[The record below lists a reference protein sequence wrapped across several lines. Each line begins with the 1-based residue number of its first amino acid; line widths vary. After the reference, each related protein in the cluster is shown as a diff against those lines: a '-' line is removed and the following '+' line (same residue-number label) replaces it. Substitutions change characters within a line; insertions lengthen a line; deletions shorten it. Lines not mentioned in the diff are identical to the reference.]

1 MEAFSSPRSEPLAIV
16 DGVATEDTL
25 KLKIRQGG
33 RVQSMTAPFD
43 SRQVLSGLFAP
54 TSMPAK
60 LRVGESWPVNTLGL
74 GSYGI
79 QNGTATVLRT
89 ERIETEGVS
98 QEAFVI
104 GIKYG
109 TYEMTVWA
117 NCEGEVLQ
125 QKFLGFTLV
134 REKPTAEAEQRREAM
149 IEIENVTKRF
159 GEKVAVD
166 HLSLTVPSGEFF
178 AFVGPNGA
186 GKTTTIKM
194 IVGLLHADEGTV
206 RICGQDIQKNA
217 VAAKALLSHIP
228 DQPYL
233 YDKLTGREFLE
244 FVARMHRIEPAQAR
258 RKIEELSDLLSLRDY
273 LDDLAEGYSHGMKQ
287 RVVIASAIVHDP
299 KVIVVDEPMVGLDP
313 RSVRVVKDLLRSLSQ
328 AGATIFMSTHTLNVA
343 EELAGR
349 VGIIDSGR
357 MVAVGTLDELRRV
370 SGGAKG
376 LEESFLRLT
385 AGEE

>member
-1 MEAFSSPRSEPLAIV
+1 
-16 DGVATEDTL
+16 
-25 KLKIRQGG
+25 
-33 RVQSMTAPFD
+33 
-43 SRQVLSGLFAP
+43 
-54 TSMPAK
+54 
-60 LRVGESWPVNTLGL
+60 
-74 GSYGI
+74 
-79 QNGTATVLRT
+79 
-89 ERIETEGVS
+89 
-98 QEAFVI
+98 
-104 GIKYG
+104 
-109 TYEMTVWA
+109 
-117 NCEGEVLQ
+117 
-125 QKFLGFTLV
+125 
-134 REKPTAEAEQRREAM
+134 M
-149 IEIENVTKRF
+149 IEIENITKRF
-159 GEKVAVD
+159 GEKIAVD
-166 HLSLTVPSGEFF
+166 RLSLTVPRGEFF

-186 GKTTTIKM
+186 GKTTTIKL
-194 IVGLLHADEGTV
+194 IVGLLRADEGTV

-217 VAAKALLSHIP
+217 AAAKALLSHIP

-244 FVARMHRIEPAQAR
+244 FVARMHRIEAAQAR

-313 RSVRVVKDLLRSLSQ
+313 RSVRVVKDLLRGLSR

-349 VGIIDSGR
+349 VGIIDCGR
-357 MVAVGTLDELRRV
+357 MVAVGTLDELRRA

-385 AGEE
+385 AEEE

>member
-1 MEAFSSPRSEPLAIV
+1 
-16 DGVATEDTL
+16 
-25 KLKIRQGG
+25 
-33 RVQSMTAPFD
+33 
-43 SRQVLSGLFAP
+43 
-54 TSMPAK
+54 
-60 LRVGESWPVNTLGL
+60 
-74 GSYGI
+74 
-79 QNGTATVLRT
+79 
-89 ERIETEGVS
+89 
-98 QEAFVI
+98 
-104 GIKYG
+104 
-109 TYEMTVWA
+109 
-117 NCEGEVLQ
+117 
-125 QKFLGFTLV
+125 
-134 REKPTAEAEQRREAM
+134 M
-149 IEIENVTKRF
+149 IEIENITKRF

-166 HLSLTVPSGEFF
+166 RLSLTLPSGEFF

-186 GKTTTIKM
+186 GKTTTIKL
-194 IVGLLHADEGTV
+194 IVGLLRADEGAV
-206 RICGQDIQKNA
+206 RICGQDIQRNA

-244 FVARMHRIEPAQAR
+244 FVARMHRIAAAQAR
-258 RKIEELSDLLSLRDY
+258 RKIEELSDLLSLHDY

-287 RVVIASAIVHDP
+287 RVVIASAILHDP

-313 RSVRVVKDLLRSLSQ
+313 RSVRVVKDLLRRLSL

-349 VGIIDSGR
+349 IGIIDHGR
-357 MVAVGTLDELRRV
+357 MVATGTLDELRRA

>member
-1 MEAFSSPRSEPLAIV
+1 
-16 DGVATEDTL
+16 
-25 KLKIRQGG
+25 
-33 RVQSMTAPFD
+33 
-43 SRQVLSGLFAP
+43 
-54 TSMPAK
+54 
-60 LRVGESWPVNTLGL
+60 
-74 GSYGI
+74 
-79 QNGTATVLRT
+79 
-89 ERIETEGVS
+89 
-98 QEAFVI
+98 
-104 GIKYG
+104 
-109 TYEMTVWA
+109 
-117 NCEGEVLQ
+117 
-125 QKFLGFTLV
+125 
-134 REKPTAEAEQRREAM
+134 M

-166 HLSLTVPSGEFF
+166 RLSLTVASGEFF

-194 IVGLLHADEGTV
+194 IVGLLRADEGTV

-217 VAAKALLSHIP
+217 AAAKALLSHIP

-244 FVARMHRIEPAQAR
+244 FVARMHRIEPAKAR
-258 RKIEELSDLLSLRDY
+258 RKIEELTDLLSLRDY

-287 RVVIASAIVHDP
+287 RVVIASAIVHEP

-313 RSVRVVKDLLRSLSQ
+313 RSVRVVKDLLHGLSQ

-357 MVAVGTLDELRRV
+357 MVAVGTLEELRRA

-385 AGEE
+385 AEEE

>member
-1 MEAFSSPRSEPLAIV
+1 
-16 DGVATEDTL
+16 
-25 KLKIRQGG
+25 
-33 RVQSMTAPFD
+33 
-43 SRQVLSGLFAP
+43 
-54 TSMPAK
+54 
-60 LRVGESWPVNTLGL
+60 
-74 GSYGI
+74 
-79 QNGTATVLRT
+79 
-89 ERIETEGVS
+89 
-98 QEAFVI
+98 
-104 GIKYG
+104 
-109 TYEMTVWA
+109 
-117 NCEGEVLQ
+117 
-125 QKFLGFTLV
+125 
-134 REKPTAEAEQRREAM
+134 M
-149 IEIENVTKRF
+149 IEIENITKRF

-186 GKTTTIKM
+186 GKTTTIKL

-217 VAAKALLSHIP
+217 AAAKALLSHIP

-258 RKIEELSDLLSLRDY
+258 RKIEELSDVLSLRDY

-313 RSVRVVKDLLRSLSQ
+313 RSVRSVKDLLRDLSQ

-349 VGIIDSGR
+349 IGIIDHGR
-357 MVAVGTLDELRRV
+357 MVAVGTLDELRRA
-370 SGGAKG
+370 SDGAKG

>member
-1 MEAFSSPRSEPLAIV
+1 
-16 DGVATEDTL
+16 
-25 KLKIRQGG
+25 
-33 RVQSMTAPFD
+33 
-43 SRQVLSGLFAP
+43 
-54 TSMPAK
+54 
-60 LRVGESWPVNTLGL
+60 
-74 GSYGI
+74 
-79 QNGTATVLRT
+79 
-89 ERIETEGVS
+89 
-98 QEAFVI
+98 
-104 GIKYG
+104 
-109 TYEMTVWA
+109 
-117 NCEGEVLQ
+117 
-125 QKFLGFTLV
+125 
-134 REKPTAEAEQRREAM
+134 M

-217 VAAKALLSHIP
+217 AAAKALLSHIP

-258 RKIEELSDLLSLRDY
+258 RKIEELTDLLSLRDY

-287 RVVIASAIVHDP
+287 RVVIASAIVHNP

>member
-1 MEAFSSPRSEPLAIV
+1 
-16 DGVATEDTL
+16 
-25 KLKIRQGG
+25 
-33 RVQSMTAPFD
+33 
-43 SRQVLSGLFAP
+43 
-54 TSMPAK
+54 
-60 LRVGESWPVNTLGL
+60 
-74 GSYGI
+74 
-79 QNGTATVLRT
+79 
-89 ERIETEGVS
+89 
-98 QEAFVI
+98 
-104 GIKYG
+104 
-109 TYEMTVWA
+109 
-117 NCEGEVLQ
+117 
-125 QKFLGFTLV
+125 
-134 REKPTAEAEQRREAM
+134 M
-149 IEIENVTKRF
+149 IEIENITKRF

-166 HLSLTVPSGEFF
+166 HLSLTVQSGEFF

-206 RICGQDIQKNA
+206 RICGLDIQKNA
-217 VAAKALLSHIP
+217 AAAKALLSHIP

-258 RKIEELSDLLSLRDY
+258 RKIEELSDLLSLSDY

-313 RSVRVVKDLLRSLSQ
+313 RSVRVVKDLLHGLSR

-357 MVAVGTLDELRRV
+357 MVAVGTLDELRRA

>member
-1 MEAFSSPRSEPLAIV
+1 
-16 DGVATEDTL
+16 
-25 KLKIRQGG
+25 
-33 RVQSMTAPFD
+33 
-43 SRQVLSGLFAP
+43 
-54 TSMPAK
+54 
-60 LRVGESWPVNTLGL
+60 
-74 GSYGI
+74 
-79 QNGTATVLRT
+79 
-89 ERIETEGVS
+89 
-98 QEAFVI
+98 
-104 GIKYG
+104 
-109 TYEMTVWA
+109 
-117 NCEGEVLQ
+117 
-125 QKFLGFTLV
+125 
-134 REKPTAEAEQRREAM
+134 M
-149 IEIENVTKRF
+149 IEIENITKRF
-159 GEKVAVD
+159 GEKIAVD
-166 HLSLTVPSGEFF
+166 RLSLTVPRGEFF

-186 GKTTTIKM
+186 GKTTTIKL
-194 IVGLLHADEGTV
+194 IVGLLRADEGTA
-206 RICGQDIQKNA
+206 RICGHDIQKSA

-244 FVARMHRIEPAQAR
+244 FVARMHRIEAAQAR

-313 RSVRVVKDLLRSLSQ
+313 RSVRVVKDLLRGLSR

-349 VGIIDSGR
+349 VGIIDCGR
-357 MVAVGTLDELRRV
+357 MVAVGTLDELRRA

-385 AGEE
+385 AEEE